1 MFELYENYNQRR
13 IVGQLSTMVEINHG
27 QKEHNLCSGWLSI
40 QDLKNLCVMLDILK
54 TCKILLSYN
63 VGGLYILIAHTA
75 GFICMYQ

>member
-40 QDLKNLCVMLDILK
+40 QDLK
-54 TCKILLSYN
+54 S
-63 VGGLYILIAHTA
+63 VGQGLVWDLGVTFACTQDFVA
-75 GFICMYQ
+75 L

>member
-40 QDLKNLCVMLDILK
+40 QDLKNVCVMF
-54 TCKILLSYN
+54 SYN